1 MPQITVTLQYG
12 AMVDLRLVP
21 AKVRKC
27 AHNHSNKHT
36 NTHSYSNKHTPNHSN
51 KHTNTHKH
59 TTSYFKTITIQ
70 IDIFIFP
77 VEIFVCY
84 ISALKISPV

>member
-27 AHNHSNKHT
+27 AH
-36 NTHSYSNKHTPNHSN
+36 NHSN